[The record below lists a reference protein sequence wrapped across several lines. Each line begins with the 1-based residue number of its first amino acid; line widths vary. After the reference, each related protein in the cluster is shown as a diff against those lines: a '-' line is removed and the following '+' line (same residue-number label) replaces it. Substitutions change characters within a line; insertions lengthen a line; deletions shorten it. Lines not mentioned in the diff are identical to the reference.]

1 MEGLISMAHVHER
14 YIPGPA
20 FIRCCDSLSG
30 GGYRW
35 SEEFGCEVGMS
46 FDGLNPPCGFLLPN
60 DASGS
65 IVKWPTVGSARLL
78 VDLMASKEA
87 ADYRCIFSLLGK
99 NLAEFHFLDAP
110 MSLFEN
116 RLINKVEETEVYRK
130 ALRYASEQG
139 VFVPAFS
146 FRSGV
151 RLIHGRFST
160 AMVLADEKRKVMI
173 SADVG
178 RGDPMFDI
186 SQILSEIW
194 EFYCSFSKSE
204 NWRRQMGLA
213 ARAFVDSYEK
223 QSRCRIDMS
232 GLWEMCRAKSAVH
245 VLILAFLRKDISIF
259 RSHIASLEL
268 GESFFDYLA

>member
-1 MEGLISMAHVHER
+1 MESLISMAHVYER

-20 FIRCCDSLSG
+20 FVRCCEALSG

-35 SEEFGCEVGMS
+35 SEEFGYEVGTS
-46 FDGLNPPCGFLLPN
+46 FDGLNLPCGFLPP
-60 DASGS
+60 DDVSGP

-78 VDLMASKEA
+78 VDLVASKEV

-99 NLAEFHFLDAP
+99 NLAELHFLDVP
-110 MSLFEN
+110 VSLLEN
-116 RLINKVEETEVYRK
+116 RSINKVEETEVYKK
-130 ALRYASEQG
+130 ALHYASEQR
-139 VFVPAFS
+139 VLVPSFS
-146 FRSGV
+146 FRGGV

-160 AMVLADEKRKVMI
+160 AMVLADEKGKTMI
-173 SADVG
+173 SADIG
-178 RGDPMFDI
+178 QGDPMFDI

-194 EFYCSFSKSE
+194 EFYCAFSGSG
-204 NWRRQMGLA
+204 NWQRQMGLA

-232 GLWEMCRAKSAVH
+232 GLREMCRAKSAVH

-259 RSHIASLEL
+259 QSHIASLEF
-268 GESFFDYLA
+268 GESFFGFLA